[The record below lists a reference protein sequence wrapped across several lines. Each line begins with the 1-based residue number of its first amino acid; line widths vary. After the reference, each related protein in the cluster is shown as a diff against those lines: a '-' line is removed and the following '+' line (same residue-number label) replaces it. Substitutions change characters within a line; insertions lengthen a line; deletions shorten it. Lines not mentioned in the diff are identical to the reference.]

1 MINFREETHSV
12 FGEINR
18 FDNMIELKAGI
29 VINTI
34 LRP

>member
-1 MINFREETHSV
+1 MIDFREEIHPV

-18 FDNMIELKAGI
+18 FDNMIKLKAGI